1 MFRSIE
7 LWSEGKD
14 MNQTF
19 CPSSRKE
26 WRSWLNDN
34 HSTVQE
40 VWLVYYKKHT
50 GKPSISYGESLE
62 EALCFGWIDGIKK
75 RIDEEKYTHRFTP
88 RKLSS
93 KWSARN
99 VRLAKKLIEEGK
111 MTPSGLSAFNQRA
124 GYDDE
129 VLAVKRTKEITLP
142 KEIEAAIKANEKAW
156 INFVNLAA
164 GYKKQYILWITS
176 AKKVET
182 REKRTKETIKLLA
195 KNEKLGMK

>member
-1 MFRSIE
+1 
-7 LWSEGKD
+7 
-14 MNQTF
+14 MNKTF

-26 WRSWLNDN
+26 WRSWLKAN

-50 GKPSISYGESLE
+50 GKPSVSYGESLE
-62 EALCFGWIDGIKK
+62 EALCYGWIDGIKN

-88 RKLSS
+88 RKPSS

-99 VRLAKKLIEEGK
+99 VQLAKKLIEERK
-111 MTPSGLSAFNQRA
+111 MTPSGLSAFNKRA
-124 GYDDE
+124 DYDDE
-129 VLAVKRTKEITLP
+129 VLAANSAKEITLP
-142 KEIEAAIKANEKAW
+142 REIEAAIKTNVKAW
-156 INFVNLAA
+156 KYFVNLAA

-176 AKKVET
+176 AKKAET
-182 REKRTKETIKLLA
+182 REKRLKEAIILLA